1 MGVAKSMRLGSW
13 ACDTG
18 RSGLINGGGEEEGI
32 DVWSSAS
39 VSVSFEGW
47 LVGVTSLLWYG
58 AGANLDAGRSVRV
71 ELWAREERIW
81 SLDNGR
87 SVCFVLTLYIATFR
101 RSRSAS
107 AFYLL
112 SALGAYNIIRQ
123 ESLAIS
129 VPLLLLLGRL
139 PVVLLMKLCS
149 ALGVQQARGRP
160 AR

>member
-1 MGVAKSMRLGSW
+1 MGVAKSLHLGSW
-13 ACDTG
+13 ACDTE
-18 RSGLINGGGEEEGI
+18 RSGLMSGGGEEEGI

-39 VSVSFEGW
+39 ISVSCEGW
-47 LVGVTSLLWYG
+47 LVGVMSLLWYG
-58 AGANLDAGRSVRV
+58 AGANLDAVRSVRV

-81 SLDNGR
+81 SWDNGR
-87 SVCFVLTLYIATFR
+87 SVWFVLTLYIATFR

-112 SALGAYNIIRQ
+112 SALGAYNIIRH

-139 PVVLLMKLCS
+139 PVVLLMKL
-149 ALGVQQARGRP
+149 
-160 AR
+160 